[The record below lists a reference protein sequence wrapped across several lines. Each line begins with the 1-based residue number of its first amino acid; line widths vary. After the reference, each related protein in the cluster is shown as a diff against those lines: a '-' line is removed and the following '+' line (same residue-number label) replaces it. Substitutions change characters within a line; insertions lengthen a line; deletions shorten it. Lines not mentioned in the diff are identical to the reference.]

1 MCGKQL
7 LGPRLFTNS
16 NSYLVAKKIIWHKP
30 RSVAEMRKITRN
42 LPKVVFFTQSE
53 SNFLLWALPQQSTG
67 ARAASDVSGITHVPE
82 ASHGTNAY
90 YTEPGRGWEQA
101 DKAEGAAKSTCT
113 SAVTGLNCRRLL
125 RGRTPYS
132 SVCRYITLPL
142 QRAYLVYIYP
152 KESLLG
158 AAPARSVTVNCIAR
172 NTAAP
177 TATFLLHYNYFL
189 KMTLGLRYL
198 SGEK

>member
-1 MCGKQL
+1 
-7 LGPRLFTNS
+7 
-16 NSYLVAKKIIWHKP
+16 
-30 RSVAEMRKITRN
+30 MRKITRS
-42 LPKVVFFTQSE
+42 LPKVVFLHSQNPTSCCGRCL
-53 SNFLLWALPQQSTG
+53 SKALEQEPLP
-67 ARAASDVSGITHVPE
+67 SDVSGITHVPE
-82 ASHGTNAY
+82 ASHGTNTY

-113 SAVTGLNCRRLL
+113 SAVTGLNHRRLL
-125 RGRTPYS
+125 RGRTAYS
-132 SVCRYITLPL
+132 SVCRYITLPF

-189 KMTLGLRYL
+189 KMTFGLRYL